1 MVSMVYFGML
11 RGGGGGGR
19 RIAAQLLS
27 KWVLFHSVA

>member
-11 RGGGGGGR
+11 RGGGGGR